1 MKEKRKREREK
12 NMPRK
17 KRRRLEAAQEMLE
30 DENQTDELEQD
41 RGKGKKDKAGKLLVD
56 VAYRQAKA
64 VKAMKKAQVAGK
76 IVKKKKEMT
85 KRPTQRT
92 QSRPE
97 EMRELFQSDMSETK
111 QQRSLH
117 GGGKKKTKSF
127 KSKSRYKRK

>member
-1 MKEKRKREREK
+1 
-12 NMPRK
+12 MPRK